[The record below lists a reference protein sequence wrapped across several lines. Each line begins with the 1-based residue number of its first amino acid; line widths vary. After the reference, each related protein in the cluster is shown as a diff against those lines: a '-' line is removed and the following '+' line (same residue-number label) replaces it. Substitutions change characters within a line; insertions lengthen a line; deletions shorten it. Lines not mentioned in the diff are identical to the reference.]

1 MLAVGVLAALAL
13 AACGST
19 ATPTPTTSTTAL
31 GSVRQQECTLV
42 GGVLANGPDPDADP
56 VGYADAQILPLRQL
70 QVDDAQL
77 HRAVLQLAAAYQS
90 YSGAS
95 RQAGPAAAVQ
105 VSKSEAAVNAI
116 CPGVA
121 N

>member
-19 ATPTPTTSTTAL
+19 ATPTPTTTAL

-56 VGYADAQILPLRQL
+56 VGYADAQVLPLRQL

-77 HRAVLQLAAAYQS
+77 HRVVLQLAAAYQS
-90 YSGAS
+90 YSAAS

>member
-56 VGYADAQILPLRQL
+56 VGYADAQVLPLRQL

>member
-1 MLAVGVLAALAL
+1 M
-13 AACGST
+13 
-19 ATPTPTTSTTAL
+19 
-31 GSVRQQECTLV
+31 
-42 GGVLANGPDPDADP
+42 
-56 VGYADAQILPLRQL
+56 GYADAQVLPLRQL

-77 HRAVLQLAAAYQS
+77 HRAVLQLAAAYQA
-90 YSGAS
+90 YSAAS

>member
-1 MLAVGVLAALAL
+1 
-13 AACGST
+13 
-19 ATPTPTTSTTAL
+19 
-31 GSVRQQECTLV
+31 
-42 GGVLANGPDPDADP
+42 
-56 VGYADAQILPLRQL
+56 
-70 QVDDAQL
+70 
-77 HRAVLQLAAAYQS
+77 VLQLAAAYQS
-90 YSGAS
+90 YSAAS